1 MREIDKA
8 VRGCDAFIL
17 VMSPDSMASEW
28 VSKETLL
35 AMDLRKP
42 IVPVVWREAERPVHL
57 VDI

>member
-1 MREIDKA
+1 MRS
-8 VRGCDAFIL
+8 CDAFIL